1 MENKVCSKCNIA
13 KTIDNFRIKKN
24 GYIFT
29 VCKDCEY
36 KENMERYY
44 RKKMS
49 NPKYVEN
56 KKIEIENTKLQKQGL
71 KKCMVCKQIKQLTEF
86 YFRKDRNT
94 YRSWCIDCEKNRT
107 KNFYKINKD
116 EILDKQHQHYKDN
129 RIILLERKKKYAQEH
144 KEELREY
151 HTKYIYNRRKNDDI
165 FHFKSQIRH
174 LINQSFRRRGIQKK
188 GKTEEIVGCNFQ
200 NFNEYL
206 LQTYRDNYGKEWD
219 GIEDVHI
226 DHIVPLATAKT
237 EKEVIELCHYTN
249 LQLLKGKDNLS
260 KGDKLDWNLES

>member
-1 MENKVCSKCNIA
+1 MENKVCFKCNIA

-86 YFRKDRNT
+86 YFRKDTNT

-151 HTKYIYNRRKNDDI
+151 HTKYIYNRRKNDDV
-165 FHFKSQIRH
+165 FHFN
-174 LINQSFRRRGIQKK
+174 INNTG
-188 GKTEEIVGCNFQ
+188 GEILVSS
-200 NFNEYL
+200 EYP
-206 LQTYRDNYGKEWD
+206 
-219 GIEDVHI
+219 VF
-226 DHIVPLATAKT
+226 TAS
-237 EKEVIELCHYTN
+237 
-249 LQLLKGKDNLS
+249 S
-260 KGDKLDWNLES
+260 KGQLGFLIPALNGTARFRYFCKTQKH